1 MDMADGDSSLD
12 DLVDASI
19 PIYKRGQTGE
29 QALAISH
36 PGESQKYFQT
46 LVNGVKGGRY
56 IDQYSN
62 GVAYEAKVGYTCLSQ
77 RIKTQILKDAYLMK
91 NGDVTAVV
99 WEFFR
104 SDITGRVGASKE
116 LLNFLTE
123 NGIHYIIH
131 Q

>member
-1 MDMADGDSSLD
+1 
-12 DLVDASI
+12 
-19 PIYKRGQTGE
+19 
-29 QALAISH
+29 
-36 PGESQKYFQT
+36 
-46 LVNGVKGGRY
+46 
-56 IDQYSN
+56 
-62 GVAYEAKVGYTCLSQ
+62 
-77 RIKTQILKDAYLMK
+77 MK